1 MRCTTC
7 GEVLRDGEDR
17 CPTCGSVVASRPVPA
32 FLHGVRQCTR
42 CGYRGDGIPY
52 FRKAAHVGLLA
63 GLSLF
68 TYGVG
73 GVIYYAARRSHEV
86 CPSCGLG
93 WEHAREPG
101 PPREP
106 AAPVPVSGTAVAG
119 GSTPLLP
126 SGGGRRVAGG
136 VLAGLAT
143 LMISLGLVGGE
154 FEPVVM
160 GSVFGMAGSGLFLGG
175 WRAMQRRRQAVLLS
189 LHRKVL
195 LMATERRGVLTVT
208 EVAAELALSLPAAE
222 KLMTGMDD
230 GFRVRSEVTEDG
242 IIVYEFPEVLHQ
254 KKLRKG
260 GSD

>member
-17 CPTCGSVVASRPVPA
+17 CPTCGAVVASRPVPA
-32 FLHGVRQCTR
+32 SLRGLRQCPR
-42 CGYRGDGIPY
+42 CGYRGDGVPY
-52 FRKAAHVGLLA
+52 FRKAFHLGLLA

-73 GVIYYAARRSHEV
+73 GVIYYAARRNHEV
-86 CPSCGLG
+86 CPGCGFG

-101 PPREP
+101 PPQEP
-106 AAPVPVSGTAVAG
+106 AAPVPVSGAGVAHRP
-119 GSTPLLP
+119 TPLP
-126 SGGGRRVAGG
+126 PAGGGRRVFGG

-154 FEPVVM
+154 FEPVVL
-160 GSVFGMAGSGLFLGG
+160 GSIFGMVGSGLFLGG
-175 WRAMQRRRQAVLLS
+175 WRAMQRRRQAVLQS
-189 LHRKVL
+189 FHRKVL
-195 LMATERRGVLTVT
+195 LMATERQGVLTVT

-230 GFRVRSEVTEDG
+230 GFRVRSDVTDDG
-242 IIVYEFPEVLHQ
+242 IIVYEFPEVLHR
-254 KKLRKG
+254 KKLRPR